1 MRKLIK
7 GMIVTANVR
16 GNFRVRPK
24 GGILVE
30 DGEIDEVF
38 DRAPDSVAD
47 AVTLNY
53 GDSLIV
59 PAFMDTHL
67 HAPQYPMAGM
77 GMDLPLL
84 KWLEQYTFRLEGD
97 YADPKY
103 ARAVYSILAH
113 DLMLRGTT
121 RVCIFSTVHTDATLI
136 LMDELEKAGIEGYAG
151 KVGMDRNCPPSL
163 AEPVDKAVRE
173 HRRWI
178 EESRRFKRVCPVI
191 TPRFTPSCTDALM
204 EALGKLAAEYG
215 LPVQSHLS
223 ENRDECAW
231 VRQLCP
237 DCGGYWQTYDRC
249 GLFNSRTVMAHC
261 VHCDD
266 GELAAIRDRGVLV
279 AHSADSNTN
288 LASGI
293 APVRRMLDMG
303 IKVSVS
309 TDVAGGA
316 SLSMMDAVT
325 AAIRASKLRSFYTEG
340 HDRFL
345 SFGEAFYMATGAAS
359 EFFGAAEP
367 FAAGEPLHALVLT
380 DAALPPFPGLSAPE
394 RLERMIY
401 RSDERCILARLVRDR
416 VISM

>member
-7 GMIVTANVR
+7 GIIVTANAR

-24 GGILVE
+24 GALLVE
-30 DGEIDEVF
+30 DGVVREVF
-38 DRAPDSVAD
+38 DRAPDSVES

-53 GDSLIV
+53 GDALII

-84 KWLEQYTFRLEGD
+84 KWLEHYTFRLEGD
-97 YADPKY
+97 YADPIY

-121 RVCIFSTVHTDATLI
+121 RVCIFSTIHTDATLI
-136 LMDELEKAGIEGYAG
+136 LMEELEKAGVEGYVG
-151 KVGMDRNCPPSL
+151 KVAMDRNCPVQLREPLEKALPEHERWL
-163 AEPVDKAVRE
+163 AESA
-173 HRRWI
+173 
-178 EESRRFKRVCPVI
+178 RFKHVSPVI

-204 EALGKLAAEYG
+204 EALGKLAQKYS

-223 ENRDECAW
+223 ENLDECAW
-231 VRQLCP
+231 VRELCP
-237 DCGGYWQTYDRC
+237 DCDGYWQTYARW
-249 GLFNSRTVMAHC
+249 GLFNERTVMAHC
-261 VHCDD
+261 VHPDER
-266 GELAAIRDRGVLV
+266 ELEALLQNRVLV

-293 APVRRMLDMG
+293 APIRRMLNMG
-303 IKVSVS
+303 IRVSVS

-316 SLSMMDAVT
+316 SLSVMDAVT
-325 AAIRASKLRSFYTEG
+325 AAIRASKLRTYYSDGREP
-340 HDRFL
+340 FL
-345 SFGEAFYMATGAAS
+345 TFGEAFHMATASAA
-359 EFFGAAEP
+359 EFFNTKP
-367 FAAGEPLHALVLT
+367 NFAVGEPLHALVLT

-394 RLERMIY
+394 RLERMVY
-401 RSDERCILARLVRDR
+401 RSDERSILARLVRDR